1 MGRKKEHVASK
12 SFTIGLKEL
21 AFLSEEAD
29 RLDVKQSKL
38 LTKYIR
44 TIMLEHIDKEKL
56 EHGPITWCTK
66 CGDHREFRNPDID
79 KSPSSLISF
88 ASSAGKAYFSSSLTT
103 FASL

>member
-44 TIMLEHIDKEKL
+44 LVMLDHIEKEKL

-66 CGDHREFRNPDID
+66 CGDHREFMKVGKSWRCNQCMDD
-79 KSPSSLISF
+79 KTELITEMF
-88 ASSAGKAYFSSSLTT
+88 PNH
-103 FASL
+103 